1 VGNLFDAVRDCLLCA
16 DVEQKQRQTRA
27 TVAAFREGRMNMEPF
42 GVPVDV
48 RRPGRPLW
56 PRLVPPARVPR
67 RGVGTPEGRAIMLHA
82 IAHIEF
88 NAINLAMDIVQRFA
102 GMPDAFYADWLQV
115 ADEEVYHFGLIRTH
129 LQTFGHDYGDFDAH
143 NGLWEMAEKTAGDVL
158 ERLALVPRVL
168 EARGLDVTPGIM
180 AKFHQA
186 GDEEAV
192 AILEIILRDE
202 IGHVEAGT
210 RWFRYVCEQRGL
222 NAEQHFLNLLR
233 MHFPEGLKGALNVG
247 ARRQAGFTEHEMK
260 HAQQAMMA
268 CR

>member
-1 VGNLFDAVRDCLLCA
+1 MGNLFDAVRDCLLCA
-16 DVEQKQRQTRA
+16 DVEQKLTQTRA
-27 TVAAFREGRMNMEPF
+27 TAVAFREGRMDMEPF
-42 GVPVDV
+42 GTPVDV
-48 RRPGRPLW
+48 RRPGRPLR
-56 PRLVPPARVPR
+56 PRLVPPARVPG
-67 RGVGTPEGRAIMLHA
+67 RGTGTPEGRAIMLHA

-88 NAINLAMDIVQRFA
+88 NAINLALDIVQRFS

-115 ADEEVYHFGLIRTH
+115 ADEEVYHFVLVRTH

-143 NGLWEMAEKTAGDVL
+143 NGLWEMAEKTADDVL

-180 AKFHQA
+180 AKFRQA

-192 AILEIILRDE
+192 AILEVILRDE

-210 RWFRYVCEQRGL
+210 RWFRHVCRQRGL
-222 NAEQHFLNLLR
+222 DAGHHFLGLLKA
-233 MHFPEGLKGALNVG
+233 HFPAGLKGVLNVG
-247 ARRQAGFTEHEMK
+247 ARRQAGFTDHEMK
-260 HAQQAMMA
+260 RARQIMA